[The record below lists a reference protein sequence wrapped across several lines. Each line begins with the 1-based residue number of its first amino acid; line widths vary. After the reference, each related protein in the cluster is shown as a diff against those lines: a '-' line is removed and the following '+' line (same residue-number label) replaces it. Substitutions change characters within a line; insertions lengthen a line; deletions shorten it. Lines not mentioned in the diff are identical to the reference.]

1 MLRSLTTGIL
11 EDNKRDL
18 AIKRQLTGSEG
29 EFTMANKNIAIGSI
43 PKKDGLEIRATLTE
57 YRNEMYVDLREF
69 MTGDDYEGPTKKGI
83 RFHSE
88 NWDDFFKLVKKIDQE
103 IKKRA

>member
-1 MLRSLTTGIL
+1 
-11 EDNKRDL
+11 
-18 AIKRQLTGSEG
+18 
-29 EFTMANKNIAIGSI
+29 MANKNIPVGSI

-57 YRNEMYVDLREF
+57 YRNEFYIDIREF
-69 MTGDDYEGPTKKGI
+69 MKSEDYDGPTKKGI

-88 NWDDFFKLVKKIDQE
+88 NWDDFFKLIKKLDQE

>member
-1 MLRSLTTGIL
+1 
-11 EDNKRDL
+11 
-18 AIKRQLTGSEG
+18 
-29 EFTMANKNIAIGSI
+29 MANKNISVGSI

-57 YRNEMYVDLREF
+57 YRNEFYIDIREF
-69 MTGDDYEGPTKKGI
+69 MKSEDYEGPTKKGI

-88 NWDDFFKLVKKIDQE
+88 NWEEFYKMIKKLDQE

>member
-1 MLRSLTTGIL
+1 
-11 EDNKRDL
+11 
-18 AIKRQLTGSEG
+18 
-29 EFTMANKNIAIGSI
+29 MANKNISVGSI

-57 YRNEMYVDLREF
+57 YRNEFYIDIREF
-69 MTGDDYEGPTKKGI
+69 MKSEDYEGPTKKGI

-88 NWDDFFKLVKKIDQE
+88 NWDDFFKLIKKLDQE

>member
-1 MLRSLTTGIL
+1 
-11 EDNKRDL
+11 
-18 AIKRQLTGSEG
+18 
-29 EFTMANKNIAIGSI
+29 MANKNISVGAI

-57 YRNEMYVDLREF
+57 YRNEFYIDIREF
-69 MTGDDYEGPTKKGI
+69 MKSEDYEGPTKKGI

-88 NWDDFFKLVKKIDQE
+88 NWEEFYKMIKKLDQE

>member
-1 MLRSLTTGIL
+1 
-11 EDNKRDL
+11 
-18 AIKRQLTGSEG
+18 
-29 EFTMANKNIAIGSI
+29 MANKNIPVGSI

-57 YRNEMYVDLREF
+57 YKNEFYIDIREF
-69 MTGDDYEGPTKKGI
+69 MKNEDYDGPTKKGI

-88 NWDDFFKLVKKIDQE
+88 NWDEFFKLIKKLDQE